1 MQRLVKEW
9 FNLNVSEDV
18 ADSIG
23 IGKYFCDIQS
33 PKVEI
38 VDWEAE

>member
-1 MQRLVKEW
+1 MLVKEW
-9 FNLNVSEDV
+9 FNLNVTDDI

-23 IGKYFCDIQS
+23 IGKYFVDIMYPQT
-33 PKVEI
+33 EI